1 MDMIAE
7 SVLTEI
13 ETKNLDGITS
23 ADLLAFFAEQRI
35 RFGEATLRKWV
46 QLGLLP
52 RSVRVG
58 RKGKHQGSKGK
69 YPVRVVRTILR
80 IKELMAQD
88 LTIEEIQKQFLFVR
102 GDIEALEQALD
113 EIFRLL
119 GNMVDDR
126 GDKNAAARA
135 AAADLGR
142 ARSMATELVDRLER
156 IERRLMVAP
165 GGERS
170 EEVAS

>member
-1 MDMIAE
+1 MDKIAE
-7 SVLTEI
+7 SVLTSI
-13 ETKNLDGITS
+13 EKENLDGITS
-23 ADLLAFFAEQRI
+23 ADLLAFFAEQGI

-69 YPVRVVRTILR
+69 YPIRVVRTILR

-88 LTIEEIQKQFLFVR
+88 LTIEEIQQRFLFVR

-113 EIFRLL
+113 EIFSLL
-119 GNMVDDR
+119 GNMVDER
-126 GDKNAAARA
+126 GDKNTAARA

-142 ARSMATELVDRLER
+142 ARSMAVELVDRLER
-156 IERRLMVAP
+156 IERRLMAVPA
-165 GGERS
+165 GERS

>member
-1 MDMIAE
+1 MDKIAE
-7 SVLTEI
+7 SVVASVEK
-13 ETKNLDGITS
+13 EHLDGITS
-23 ADLLAFFAEQRI
+23 ADLLAFFAEHDI

-69 YPVRVVRTILR
+69 YPVRVIRTILK

-88 LTIEEIQKQFLFVR
+88 LTIEEIQQQYLFVR
-102 GDIEALEQALD
+102 GDIEALEETLD
-113 EIFRLL
+113 EILKLL
-119 GNMVDDR
+119 ANMVHER

-135 AAADLGR
+135 AAADLSR
-142 ARSMATELVDRLER
+142 ARTMANDLVDRLER
-156 IERRLMVAP
+156 IEQRLMAAP